1 MKETVK
7 REAETEYGKGYIVD
21 GVVSQ
26 LLVFSR
32 SQAQSPK
39 EKDGHLKFATT
50 WELRRALNDWQRLLL
65 WAEVAESQW
74 AADAMESQAL
84 CHSPEPTPLPPGGE
98 DITRAVAYDE
108 EVNF

>member
-32 SQAQSPK
+32 SQPQSSK
-39 EKDGHLKFATT
+39 EKDGHLKFGTT
-50 WELRRALNDWQRLLL
+50 AELRCALNDWQKLLA

-74 AADAMESQAL
+74 GTTPL
-84 CHSPEPTPLPPGGE
+84 HPSPEPLLLPPGGE
-98 DITRAVAYDE
+98 EDNV
-108 EVNF
+108 EVPF